1 MAKNKSSWQ
10 HWFLWFVTY
19 PFRFF
24 AQNQAP
30 VPKSA
35 TQIIHANTTNVMTV
49 ALALVDGGV
58 TTIVV
63 VVVDVVDVLLGVD
76 FVVCVVDFVVFVEDD
91 EDVEVDGVV

>member
-1 MAKNKSSWQ
+1 
-10 HWFLWFVTY
+10 
-19 PFRFF
+19 
-24 AQNQAP
+24 
-30 VPKSA
+30 
-35 TQIIHANTTNVMTV
+35 MTV